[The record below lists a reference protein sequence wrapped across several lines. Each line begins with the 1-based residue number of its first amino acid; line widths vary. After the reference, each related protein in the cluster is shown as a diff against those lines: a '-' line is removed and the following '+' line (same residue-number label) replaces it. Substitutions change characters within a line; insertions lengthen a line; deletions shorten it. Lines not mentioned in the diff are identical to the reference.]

1 LLAERERIVRVL
13 VAQVFLI
20 FFQGFMIAPLLPRLS
35 VTFHDS
41 LAAVS
46 ALVPAY
52 MLPYGCVCLL
62 VGPLADRLGRAKV
75 LRTLM
80 FAAVALPALT
90 ATASSLPALLVWR
103 ALAGIFLGGIT
114 PVGLALIS
122 ELFPYRERGR
132 PVGWMFGAIAGG
144 MAAGATAGP
153 LLEGPL
159 GWRGLFLLVALL
171 SVLAAS
177 AAWAPLTRLAARA
190 TQPKVAVSA
199 RTLAGNYLRLLGTQR
214 GATVYALV
222 LVNGAFHG
230 GVFAWLGVY
239 FVQRYA
245 LSPQHLGLALLGYG
259 IPGFLFGPL
268 IGRLADRFGRRGMV
282 RLGLVL
288 AGSSALALAAALPV
302 LVATLFVTL
311 LSAGFDLTHPLF
323 AGIISALDPTR
334 TAQAMALNAF
344 AVFIG
349 MGTGSVIF
357 GTVFAHVGLTNA
369 LLTFGLTQLA
379 VAAATLRLLDASWR

>member
-1 LLAERERIVRVL
+1 MRVL

-20 FFQGFMIAPLLPRLS
+20 FFQGFMIAPLLPRLAI
-35 VTFHDS
+35 TFGAS
-41 LAAVS
+41 IAAVS

-62 VGPLADRLGRAKV
+62 VGPLADRLGRARV

-80 FAAVALPALT
+80 FAAVALPAAT
-90 ATASSLPALLVWR
+90 ATASSLGLLLVWR
-103 ALAGIFLGGIT
+103 ALAGVFLGGIT
-114 PVGLALIS
+114 PVGLALIAQ
-122 ELFPYRERGR
+122 LFPYKERGR

-153 LLEGPL
+153 LLETVL
-159 GWRGLFLLVALL
+159 GWRGLFVLV
-171 SVLAAS
+171 SVLSLCAGG
-177 AAWAPLTRLAARA
+177 AAWPPL
-190 TQPKVAVSA
+190 S
-199 RTLAGNYLRLLGTQR
+199 RLLRRNVSPAGPALGVRALARNYVQLVGTRR
-214 GATVYALV
+214 GATVYGLV

-239 FVQRYA
+239 FVKRYA
-245 LSPQHLGLALLGYG
+245 LSPEHLGLALLGYG
-259 IPGFLFGPL
+259 IPGFLGGPL
-268 IGRLADRFGRRGMV
+268 IGRLADRYGRRGMV

-288 AGSSALALAAALPV
+288 AGCSALGLSQALPV
-302 LVATLFVTL
+302 LAATLLVTL

-323 AGIISALDPTR
+323 AGIISALDQAR

-349 MGTGSVIF
+349 MGLGSVVF
-357 GTVFAHVGLTNA
+357 GAVYAHLGMAHALIVFGAV
-369 LLTFGLTQLA
+369 QLA
-379 VAAATLRLLDASWR
+379 VAVATVQLLDETWR